1 MLKLVPTMLRFRRY
15 RAFLVCAAILIVLL
29 YHVSRNSRWE
39 PVLPPQGAGLDVD
52 HGRPSRPEAEPIH
65 DAPKPPRPEGE
76 RPTQGK
82 EQRPGPEK
90 QHAPAP
96 EREQDIKIPD
106 LKTNANVKGGY
117 ALPTQTPGP
126 IKSHPE
132 AAEKPDEKF
141 HGAGGPAT
149 TTKAQAPFDTSHGK
163 PGPVKD
169 VYKEDGVPVPFGD
182 YAGAPATSPT
192 PSSSVIHWEKP
203 TERFPVDK
211 ASLIALPTGK
221 PKPIP
226 SVQHRFG
233 PESPEQREKRETRL
247 QKVKAE
253 AEHAWLGYKKYA
265 WMHDEV
271 KPVSKAARDPFCGW
285 AATLVDALD
294 TLWIMGLKEE
304 FDDAVQAVKEIDFTT
319 TPYRSDI
326 PVFETVIRYLG
337 GLLAAYDVSGGA
349 KGGYTVLLDKATE
362 LAEILIGAFDTPN
375 RMPILYYTWKP
386 GFLSQ
391 HPSASTTASVAE
403 LGSLSMEFTRLAQLT
418 GSNKYYDAVAR
429 ITNALD
435 DLQKRG
441 TALPGLFPESLDAS
455 GCNRSAAALATLND
469 DTLPATAALN
479 ASAPTTRDHTPDYTP
494 EAPRDNST
502 KPQLGPVGGRDIE
515 SLDATVNHGLSKR
528 GRDDAAL
535 QAKQRQGAASNSTQ
549 AASQGPAGRRS
560 GSDSTSDGSSG
571 NTPLVS
577 PLRHRPTKLQCV
589 PQGLTSGGYGAD
601 SFSMG
606 GSQDSTYEYFPKTW
620 LLLGGL
626 EPQYRKMHERVVSG
640 IKKHLLY
647 RPMVEDDRDILFSAK
662 VRTVNSG
669 VAHRD
674 PIQDHEVTHLTCF
687 LGGMFGLAGK
697 IFESEA
703 DVEIGRKLA
712 DGCAWAY
719 EMMPSGIM
727 AEHSTVMP
735 CADID
740 NCHWNQTAWY
750 EQLDPS
756 FQFRDA
762 EMQRYEEAKQEWKV
776 EVARLKKLEL
786 ALKQAKEEAAR
797 ERAEESAAA
806 AAAAAAAA
814 SAAANATAIAGAP
827 SGNRTAGELEGL
839 PERLVPR
846 SEGGTY
852 AGQDGRTESLA
863 EPPSAQ
869 VTDIEP
875 EYRQETSA
883 GYPGRPAN
891 RTSRLTEE
899 KIRKL
904 ENELNLSAHVVP
916 HRQNFANPGSQIPLT
931 DVVYPREPIK
941 PQTHEEYVDSR
952 IKRENLKPGFISVPD
967 PRYILRYVPC
977 YSYHTMA
984 VPWPAFSTGFYTVS
998 HKAAANRF

>member
-1 MLKLVPTMLRFRRY
+1 MLKLAPTMLRFRRY

-39 PVLPPQGAGLDVD
+39 PVLSPQAAGHDLD
-52 HGRPSRPEAEPIH
+52 HERPSRPEAERIH
-65 DAPKPPRPEGE
+65 DLPKPPRPEEE
-76 RPTQGK
+76 RPTPEK

-90 QHAPAP
+90 QHQPAP
-96 EREQDIKIPD
+96 EREQEIKIPD
-106 LKTNANVKGGY
+106 LKTNANAKGGY
-117 ALPTQTPGP
+117 ALPTQTPAP
-126 IKSHPE
+126 IKSHDQ
-132 AAEKPDEKF
+132 AAGKVPKVDEKG
-141 HGAGGPAT
+141 HEAGGPAT
-149 TTKAQAPFDTSHGK
+149 TTKAQAPFDASHGK

-169 VYKEDGVPVPFGD
+169 VYKGDGVPVPFGD

-192 PSSSVIHWEKP
+192 PSSSVIHWQKP

-211 ASLIALPTGK
+211 QSLIALPTGK

-226 SVQHRFG
+226 SIQHPFG
-233 PESPEQREKRETRL
+233 AESPEQREKREARL

-253 AEHAWLGYKKYA
+253 AEHAWHGYKKYA

-271 KPVSKAARDPFCGW
+271 KPVSEAARDPFCGW

-294 TLWIMGLKEE
+294 TLWIMGLKDE

-386 GFLSQ
+386 GFLAQ
-391 HPSASTTASVAE
+391 HPTASTTASVAE

-455 GCNRSAAALATLND
+455 GCNRSAAALATLKDN
-469 DTLPATAALN
+469 TLPATPALN
-479 ASAPTTRDHTPDYTP
+479 ATAATARSRTPDHTP
-494 EAPRDNST
+494 EAARDNST
-502 KPQLGPVGGRDIE
+502 KPQLAPVRGSDIE
-515 SLDATVNHGLSKR
+515 SLDATFDHGLSKR

-535 QAKQRQGAASNSTQ
+535 QAEQRQGAASNSTR
-549 AASQGPAGRRS
+549 ATSPGPAGRRS
-560 GSDSTSDGSSG
+560 GAGSTRDGLSG
-571 NTPLVS
+571 NTPHISSLK
-577 PLRHRPTKLQCV
+577 HQQTKLQCV
-589 PQGLTSGGYGAD
+589 PQGLSSGGYGAD

-626 EPQYRKMHERVVSG
+626 EPQYRKMHEKVVSG

-662 VRTVNSG
+662 VRTINGG
-669 VAHRD
+669 VTNRD
-674 PIQDHEVTHLTCF
+674 PIQDYEVTHLTCF

-703 DVEIGRKLA
+703 DVEIGKKLA
-712 DGCAWAY
+712 DGCVWAY

-735 CADID
+735 CANLD

-750 EQLDPS
+750 EQLDPN

-762 EMQRYEEAKQEWKV
+762 EMERYQEAKQEWEV
-776 EVARLKKLEL
+776 EVARLKRLEL
-786 ALKQAKEEAAR
+786 ALKQAKEEVAR

-806 AAAAAAAA
+806 AAAAAAAGGP
-814 SAAANATAIAGAP
+814 SA
-827 SGNRTAGELEGL
+827 NRTAAELEGL
-839 PERLVPR
+839 PERRVPR
-846 SEGGTY
+846 SEAGTY
-852 AGQDGRTESLA
+852 ASQDGGTKS
-863 EPPSAQ
+863 PGAQ

-875 EYRQETSA
+875 ENRQETSA

-904 ENELNLSAHVVP
+904 EKELNLNAQAVP
-916 HRQNFANPGSQIPLT
+916 HRQNFASPGSQIPLT

-941 PQTHEEYVDSR
+941 PQTHEEYVESR
-952 IKRENLKPGFISVPD
+952 IERENLKPGFMSVPD
-967 PRYILRYVPC
+967 PRYILRYVCP
-977 YSYHTMA
+977 
-984 VPWPAFSTGFYTVS
+984 F
-998 HKAAANRF
+998 RFN